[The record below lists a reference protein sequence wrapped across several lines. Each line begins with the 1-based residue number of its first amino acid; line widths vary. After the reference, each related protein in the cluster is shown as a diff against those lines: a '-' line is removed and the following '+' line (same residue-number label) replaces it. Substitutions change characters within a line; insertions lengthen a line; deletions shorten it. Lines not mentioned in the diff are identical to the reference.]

1 MSVKKFIKDFYKSD
15 ALINGQLLAT
25 YLHDDIEFVWTSS
38 TGKKTYTKS
47 DLVALATEMSRA
59 YVRSKVCIK
68 SLVKEKNH
76 VAVFY
81 AHYVKTIENP
91 REDILLAD
99 FAVVWEVK
107 DEKLVSGTQI
117 SQLV

>member
-59 YVRSKVCIK
+59 YVRSKVRIS
-68 SLVKEKNH
+68 SLIKEKNQ
-76 VAVFY
+76 VTVFY
-81 AHYVKTIENP
+81 SHYVKTIENP

-99 FAVVWEVK
+99 FAVVWEIK
-107 DEKLVSGTQI
+107 DEKLVKGIQL